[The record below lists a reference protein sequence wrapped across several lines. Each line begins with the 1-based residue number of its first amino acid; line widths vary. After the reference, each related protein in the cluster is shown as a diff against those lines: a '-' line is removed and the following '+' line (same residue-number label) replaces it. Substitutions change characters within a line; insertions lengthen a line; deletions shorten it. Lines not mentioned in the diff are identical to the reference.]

1 MRWQLPTLI
10 MLAVL
15 LTAPAA
21 HASVLDTLLG
31 WVSSEVTTKG
41 LSIRWNGEL
50 TAAEVQL
57 RDAKGTYA
65 TLDTVAIHW
74 SPLALIH
81 GRIEVS
87 LITVASGDIARIP
100 ESSSSSSSSS
110 RTIDVAKL
118 DIGRLTL
125 EPEVART
132 TATLAVQASYHAA
145 KDTQGGTLQAQ
156 AIGAQGT
163 YTADTTITASS
174 VQANVT
180 ANEAPGGMIARAAG
194 LPDVGAITVN
204 ADVDGPR
211 DAIATKLAIA
221 AGQLHA
227 GADGTLDLT
236 HEAANL
242 TVTAKAPAM
251 KPAPDLAWASVDVQA
266 HLSGPFSAP
275 QLDATG
281 QIADLSAS
289 TVSARL
295 ISLAANGDR
304 GAVKLTGQVDGLV
317 IPGKQPDLFAA
328 APVLVTADATLN
340 TPERPVTFTVRHPLL
355 TLTGTADTG
364 TQQSLQARLELP
376 ALEPLAGAAGQQAQ
390 GALEA
395 TVMASRSDATT
406 TASLDATVGITGGV
420 PPVPAV
426 VGPDARLHV
435 AGNLTGDTVTVT
447 SFRFDGQDATLSAN
461 GTLSPQSV
469 SFDWTAGVARLEPI
483 DPRLGGTVQAK
494 GEVRGATNHL
504 ALTSDI
510 SGDVALQ
517 GQHSGPFT
525 AHLQAQG
532 LPHQPSAT
540 LTAQGALLSAPI
552 RLDAAGAK
560 QPDGTLHLT
569 ISQASWK
576 SLKAQGTLNLP
587 QGQTIPLGQIQLTI
601 GRLADFAPLVGKPLS
616 GSVQASLNSNP
627 NQAVMRARLADAGMA
642 GTASLSQANLSATI
656 TDLATHPTVDGQLKV
671 AGVKSGR
678 ISGSAEITAKGP
690 ENALAM
696 QVAAQSPSLAG
707 APARLNTAGVVDVPG
722 KSVAL
727 NTLSATW
734 KGQDVRL
741 LQPVT
746 IGLAQGVDIHALR
759 LALGQAII
767 EVNGAIGPTLDL
779 TASAR
784 NVPLSLAQLVSPS
797 LNASGTISADARLTG
812 TAAAPTGTVRASA
825 SGVALNTPS
834 THGLPPASLTAMAT
848 LQGTSAQIDA
858 RAIAGGSTL
867 SLTGQAPLRLTG
879 PMNLRASGNL
889 DLAMANGM
897 FAHKGEGL
905 SGRVTLA
912 ADVTGTPANP
922 GGTIRA
928 DGTGVRLLSETGRAL
943 PPAAIHAV
951 ATLQGDTARLD
962 TRVSAASSVLTVSGT
977 APLKSTGQMDLRADG
992 TVALTLLNPLI
1003 EAGGQR
1009 VNGTVQ
1015 IASTVGGTLSA
1026 PAVNGTVRLTGG
1038 DFRDYVEGVHLSD
1051 IAAVIAGTGSELR
1064 VESLRATAG
1073 NGTLSGSGT
1082 IGVMAPGIPLD
1093 LHLVANNATPLA
1105 GGQVTATVNADLRI
1119 TGEAESRATLGGTI
1133 FVSQAVIRVPDKLP
1147 TSVVTIPVRIAGQ
1160 PPPEPAQSSL
1170 NPVIGLDMTIRAP
1183 QQIFVRGRGLNAE
1196 LGGTVTIQGTTSN
1209 MVPRGVLS
1217 LRRGTFNLVGN
1228 TLTFNSGDIAF
1239 NGGSLTNPALDLVA
1253 MSTVNRTVAT
1263 LTVGGTARDP
1273 KITLSSQPE
1282 LPQDQILALLLFHTN
1297 TGQLSPFQ
1305 IASIAA
1311 GLAEISGSTSSLP
1324 NPLESLQNALGL
1336 DQLGINSGPNGS
1348 PTLQAGRYV
1357 GRNLYVGAQESTG
1370 GTGAQGVV
1378 TYNLTPGLKLN
1389 ATVGAGQTTSAI
1401 GNTGETNGASVGL
1414 SYQFQY

>member
-1 MRWQLPTLI
+1 MRRCWI
-10 MLAVL
+10 R
-15 LTAPAA
+15 
-21 HASVLDTLLG
+21 LLG

-50 TAAEVQL
+50 TADEVQL
-57 RDAKGTYA
+57 RDANGAYA
-65 TLDTVAIHW
+65 TFDTVAIHW

-118 DIGRLTL
+118 EIGRLTL
-125 EPEVART
+125 EPEVVRT

-163 YTADTTITASS
+163 YAADGTLTASS

-227 GADGTLDLT
+227 GADGTVDLT

-266 HLSGPFSAP
+266 HVSGPFSAP

-328 APVLVTADATLN
+328 APVLLTADATLN
-340 TPERPVTFTVRHPLL
+340 TPERPVTFTVRHPLPHSDRHGRYRHA
-355 TLTGTADTG
+355 TIATGPVG
-364 TQQSLQARLELP
+364 GSR
-376 ALEPLAGAAGQQAQ
+376 AGAVGRR
-390 GALEA
+390 G
-395 TVMASRSDATT
+395 R
-406 TASLDATVGITGGV
+406 TASARGSGSHGDGEPIGCHDDGFLGCDGRDHGRR

-494 GEVRGATNHL
+494 GEVRGATNNL

-552 RLDAAGAK
+552 TLDATGAK

-576 SLKAQGTLNLP
+576 SLNAQGTLNLP
-587 QGQTIPLGQIQLTI
+587 PGQTIPLGQIQLAI

-627 NQAVMRARLADAGMA
+627 NQAVMSARLADAGVA

-734 KGQDVRL
+734 KGQDIRL

-848 LQGTSAQIDA
+848 LQGTSAQINA

-867 SLTGQAPLRLTG
+867 SLTGEAPLRLTG

-912 ADVTGTPANP
+912 ADVTGTLANP

-1003 EAGGQR
+1003 EAGRPACERNRSDCVHRRRHAVRPRRQR
-1009 VNGTVQ
+1009 HR
-1015 IASTVGGTLSA
+1015 A
-1026 PAVNGTVRLTGG
+1026 PDRRRFPRLRRRRPPIRYRSGDRWHGIGAAGREPARHRRQWHAQRFRHDRRHGARHTAGPAFGCQQRHAARRRPGDRNRQCRFAHHRRGREPRDPRRDDLRFSGG
-1038 DFRDYVEGVHLSD
+1038 DP
-1051 IAAVIAGTGSELR
+1051 GTGQVAHQCSDNSGTHR
-1064 VESLRATAG
+1064 RATA
-1073 NGTLSGSGT
+1073 
-1082 IGVMAPGIPLD
+1082 P
-1093 LHLVANNATPLA
+1093 
-1105 GGQVTATVNADLRI
+1105 
-1119 TGEAESRATLGGTI
+1119 
-1133 FVSQAVIRVPDKLP
+1133 
-1147 TSVVTIPVRIAGQ
+1147 
-1160 PPPEPAQSSL
+1160 
-1170 NPVIGLDMTIRAP
+1170 
-1183 QQIFVRGRGLNAE
+1183 
-1196 LGGTVTIQGTTSN
+1196 
-1209 MVPRGVLS
+1209 
-1217 LRRGTFNLVGN
+1217 
-1228 TLTFNSGDIAF
+1228 
-1239 NGGSLTNPALDLVA
+1239 
-1253 MSTVNRTVAT
+1253 
-1263 LTVGGTARDP
+1263 
-1273 KITLSSQPE
+1273 
-1282 LPQDQILALLLFHTN
+1282 
-1297 TGQLSPFQ
+1297 
-1305 IASIAA
+1305 
-1311 GLAEISGSTSSLP
+1311 
-1324 NPLESLQNALGL
+1324 
-1336 DQLGINSGPNGS
+1336 
-1348 PTLQAGRYV
+1348 
-1357 GRNLYVGAQESTG
+1357 
-1370 GTGAQGVV
+1370 
-1378 TYNLTPGLKLN
+1378 
-1389 ATVGAGQTTSAI
+1389 
-1401 GNTGETNGASVGL
+1401 
-1414 SYQFQY
+1414 